1 MFSDATELFTFFQ
14 KIFSFGRK
22 FFLFGRT
29 FVKDREMRV
38 MSTEKQSKAQK
49 EKMLRNFLIFILLP
63 VTSCVQ
69 TTFAIRKQKFTS
81 CDYKQLNHSQDV
93 NDFSIQCLESK
104 KNGNYEFCFQT
115 CNKCASSSLRET
127 MRENELRY
135 VRVQNCNFGGITSL
149 AIFTRPIID
158 RFMSGY
164 AQIAYFEAKHVRK
177 RFSNEYE
184 SLSVYR
190 DPEARFEKFLSAY
203 SMASTRAKI
212 PLLNHIETMMTD
224 YNPIKYC
231 FNKQL
236 KYLPKLYILSIPN
249 IAEEWNELRAN
260 VNIPLK
266 NYQFS
271 QSHSATRFKKNC
283 AKCAIQYKAKNT
295 KVSESQKQQI
305 LRLWDYDVECFQ

>member
-1 MFSDATELFTFFQ
+1 MNIGAIHRMTQGASAQTNY
-14 KIFSFGRK
+14 SS
-22 FFLFGRT
+22 
-29 FVKDREMRV
+29 V
-38 MSTEKQSKAQK
+38 QSLA
-49 EKMLRNFLIFILLP
+49 
-63 VTSCVQ
+63 V
-69 TTFAIRKQKFTS
+69 
-81 CDYKQLNHSQDV
+81 
-93 NDFSIQCLESK
+93 
-104 KNGNYEFCFQT
+104 
-115 CNKCASSSLRET
+115 

-149 AIFTRPIID
+149 AIFTKPIID

-231 FNKQL
+231 FNK
-236 KYLPKLYILSIPN
+236 
-249 IAEEWNELRAN
+249 
-260 VNIPLK
+260 
-266 NYQFS
+266 
-271 QSHSATRFKKNC
+271 
-283 AKCAIQYKAKNT
+283 
-295 KVSESQKQQI
+295 
-305 LRLWDYDVECFQ
+305 